1 MQPCPLIVRPSSG
14 NLLRAVAACFVVVVT
29 LLLPRLAHAMLMPHY
44 DLDSLALES
53 DAIIAATKV
62 SERKVDE
69 YTTATTLRVTRVYW
83 SAVANDLEIGKTLEL
98 EYSLYTFGPPWGYDG
113 AEHVPEVAP
122 EMVFFLSHPKERAGQ
137 GVDPRAWFIVSSG
150 MRIFMDGRLHR
161 FVQMNNPGGF
171 NAVPGER
178 PHGTKTPFDRVGFDA
193 ELQRAVI
200 RANYA
205 RATLAEPA
213 SPSRTARLVSLARD
227 PLVAEGG
234 EDLLGAAIIRALGKG
249 GGVDAVLDARAGAAR
264 VRAFGL
270 DHGISVERLVDAAAR
285 ATTLERRLAALS
297 LLLGMGFELGSA
309 QDVGPR
315 LGKLLSDPEK
325 SIRLATLA
333 LWFTDQ
339 KTPKAFADAVIARF
353 AVEQD
358 PLVRMSL
365 YMRARALG
373 RESELK
379 MDGIELPLVAATAH
393 AGNGGDPSLT
403 VEWLDAE
410 ANADSV
416 IVELRDGDR
425 LVHREDLLR
434 RNIGSSSGGERS
446 SMTVPLTFASPVEER
461 QYDVTI
467 DLALRRRDAK
477 VADIQRRI
485 VIGPALVA
493 RLEVTS
499 SVPAPAPS
507 AAAPAIGAS
516 QSGGP
521 DPRKFALG
529 ALVVAAVV
537 AGALA
542 IFRRRRL
549 GRRAVKPH

>member
-1 MQPCPLIVRPSSG
+1 MRPCPQGVGPNSG
-14 NLLRAVAACFVVVVT
+14 HRWRAIAACLVAFVG
-29 LLLPRLAHAMLMPHY
+29 LLVPRLAHAMLMPHY
-44 DLDSLALES
+44 DLDSLAFES

-69 YTTATTLRVTRVYW
+69 YTTATTLRITRVYTP
-83 SAVANDLEIGKTLEL
+83 VIPNEIEVGKTLEL

-122 EMVFFLSHPKERAGQ
+122 EMVFFLSRPKERSRPGA
-137 GVDPRAWFIVSSG
+137 DPRAWFIVSSG

-178 PHGTKTPFDRVGFDA
+178 PHGTRTPFDRVGFDF
-193 ELQRAVI
+193 ELQRAVS
-200 RANYA
+200 RAGYV
-205 RATLAEPA
+205 RATLAHPA
-213 SPSRTARLVSLARD
+213 SPARTSRLVALARD
-227 PLVAEGG
+227 PLVGEGG
-234 EDLLGAAIIRALGKG
+234 EDLLGAAILVALGKG
-249 GGVDAVLDARAGAAR
+249 GGLDAVLDARAGAPR

-270 DHGISVERLVDAAAR
+270 DHGLSVERLVDAAGR

-297 LLLGMGFELGSA
+297 LLLGMGFEMGRA
-309 QDVGPR
+309 PEIGPK
-315 LGKLLSDPEK
+315 LGKLLSDPER

-333 LWFTDQ
+333 LWFSDNA
-339 KTPKAFADAVIARF
+339 TPKALADAFVARF
-353 AVEQD
+353 AVETD

-365 YMRARALG
+365 YTRARALG
-373 RESELK
+373 RGGELK

-393 AGNGGDPSLT
+393 SGNGGDPSLT
-403 VEWLDAE
+403 AEWLDPE

-446 SMTVPLTFASPVEER
+446 SMTVPLTFAAPVEER

-477 VADIQRRI
+477 VADIHRRI
-485 VIGPALVA
+485 SVGTALVA
-493 RLEVTS
+493 RLEATRAI
-499 SVPAPAPS
+499 PAPMPS
-507 AAAPAIGAS
+507 VGAPAIGAS
-516 QSGGP
+516 RTGGA

-529 ALVVAAVV
+529 ALVVAAAL

-542 IFRRRRL
+542 ITRRRR
-549 GRRAVKPH
+549 PSD